1 MQYGHGEKS
10 REAHRLV
17 HRKSAKYALLLP
29 LILLNLVVLGFEDYH
44 PFIRHITI
52 WLAVA
57 TLALALY
64 ASDVG
69 RMYLLAVASL
79 ALIAAAAVKPAVAY
93 SGWFAFVAVAIFS
106 TATAL
111 APIAILRKVQK
122 EFVEEGVDA
131 EVILGALCAYLYIGF
146 WFALINR
153 SVAIISNAS
162 FFAQPGAESMLNHI
176 YFSFITLTSTGYG
189 DLTPAYGP
197 GRMLAAIEAIIGQLY
212 LVSVVAIVVSAYS
225 KRRQP

>member
-1 MQYGHGEKS
+1 M
-10 REAHRLV
+10 V
-17 HRKSAKYALLLP
+17 HRKSGKYAFLLP
-29 LILLNLVVLGFEDYH
+29 LILLDLVVMGFGDYH
-44 PFIRHITI
+44 PFIRNISI

-64 ASDVG
+64 ASNVG
-69 RMYLLAVASL
+69 RMYFLAVVSL
-79 ALIAAAAVKPAVAY
+79 ALIATAAWKPALAY
-93 SGWFAFVAVAIFS
+93 SGWFAIVVVAIFN
-106 TATAL
+106 ALTAL
-111 APIAILRKVQK
+111 APIAILRKVRK
-122 EFVEEGVDA
+122 NFAEEGVDA

-153 SVAIISNAS
+153 SVGILSKAP
-162 FFAQPGAESMLNHI
+162 FFAQPGAENMLNHI
-176 YFSFITLTSTGYG
+176 YFSFITLTTTGYG

-225 KRRQP
+225 KRRHPS